1 MSEETESN
9 NRMINPR
16 GARWARAD
24 FHLHTIKERGA
35 SRKDYR
41 AEFAGKEDEFPGAF
55 VDKLEERE
63 IRIAAITN
71 HNTFDLDEY
80 QRIARKARRKGILVL
95 PGVELGM
102 RGGNSTIHSLVIFNP
117 ENLSTD
123 NDFISRFLNGVF
135 PSGTPE
141 EGSATTGDLADCIS
155 RLDALKESYF
165 IVFAHVESDNGL
177 LNDMTKTA
185 LKPIY
190 ELIGGETWERRVLG
204 FQGVK
209 SDLHWIEQKLPEGM
223 PIPAFVEGSD
233 PETSIEQIGRED
245 HGKCFLKVSELSYHS
260 VRFALR
266 DHVLRVRHDTPLR
279 HKSPRIQSIGIEGGR
294 REVAL
299 YQLSENLNTLI
310 GSRGSGKSLMIE
322 ALRWCLNLQLGE
334 GDSQYKRDL
343 IDAFLSQGATV
354 RVKGITEDGK
364 PFEVSRS
371 YTGKKQQPEPQVTLD
386 GELHN
391 IDVETLLPGVLY
403 FGQKDLGERGEEATD
418 NIFDQLLPAV
428 TEDLQTAS
436 LEAKS
441 AFEKAI
447 DTYVIAKKAQE
458 KDDELKFEEKTLTEK
473 LKTFKEL
480 GVEDRLKEITAFDQ
494 DLRRLRNLHKSIRGE
509 RSSLEEA
516 FGDDEPL
523 DSWEDILQSEH
534 TEDLKPELA
543 ILHTSYETSL
553 KSVSTGIEGLRSLE
567 KGIAEIGTKLNAK
580 LKEKQES
587 FAEIL
592 REVNQPELD
601 IDDYRKMVSRL
612 EQIKETRA
620 KTEEK
625 KGKLGSFEQSVLQT
639 GKAWH
644 SSLEAITKFN
654 QTHIAEINKRL
665 PEAINIH
672 QEFQGDED
680 GFRTFLGEI
689 FSGSGFT
696 ATAHDALVA
705 SATHGLDLFERRRAF
720 IDTELTDKMAEKFA
734 AKLEAHFTEI
744 LTFSPQDLRMIE
756 YGGTLISELSL
767 GKRAMA
773 LLLLLLSLDT
783 HPIIILDQPEDDLD
797 NETIHSY
804 IVKPLIENKDR
815 IQFVIATHNP
825 NIPVLGDAEQV
836 IACYEETKGHYRE
849 DFGSLD
855 MTETKDAIIDIM
867 EGGPQAFEKRH
878 DIYTLW
884 AKPH

>member
-1 MSEETESN
+1 MTEEPEN
-9 NRMINPR
+9 NKRMIHPR
-16 GARWARAD
+16 GAGWARAD
-24 FHLHTIKERGA
+24 FHLHTIKERGP

-41 AEFAGKEDEFPGAF
+41 AEFAGKEDEFPRAF
-55 VDKLEERE
+55 VDKLEERK
-63 IRIAAITN
+63 IRVAAITN
-71 HNTFDLDEY
+71 HNTFDFDEY
-80 QRIARKARRKGILVL
+80 QRIARKGRKKGILVL

-102 RGGNSTIHSLVIFNP
+102 RGGNSIIHALVIFNP
-117 ENLSTD
+117 DNLRAD
-123 NDFISRFLNGVF
+123 NDFISRFLNSVF
-135 PSGTPE
+135 PKGLPDEGDGTSCE
-141 EGSATTGDLADCIS
+141 LADCFE
-155 RLDALKESYF
+155 RLESMQESYF
-165 IVFAHVESDNGL
+165 LVFAHVESDNGL
-177 LNDMTKTA
+177 LKDMTKTA
-185 LKPIY
+185 LGPIY
-190 ELIGGETWERRVLG
+190 EVIKDRWERRVLG

-233 PETSIEQIGRED
+233 PETSIEQVGRED

-266 DHVLRVRHDTPLR
+266 DHLLRVRREIPKR
-279 HKSPRIQSIGIEGGR
+279 PNSPRIHSIGIEGGKR
-294 REVAL
+294 GAAFYR
-299 YQLSENLNTLI
+299 LSDNLNTLI

-334 GDSQYKRDL
+334 GDTQYKKDL

-354 RVKGITEDGK
+354 TVEGTTADGK
-364 PFEVSRS
+364 PFKVSRS
-371 YTGKKQQPEPQVTLD
+371 YTGKREQAEPQVIVD

-391 IDVETLLPGVLY
+391 IDVETILRGVLY
-403 FGQKDLGERGEEATD
+403 FGQKDLGERGDEATD
-418 NIFDQLLPAV
+418 NIFDQLLPP
-428 TEDLQTAS
+428 TPEDLETA
-436 LEAKS
+436 EADAK
-441 AFEKAI
+441 AEFENAI

-480 GVEDRLKEITAFDQ
+480 GVEDRLKEITEFDQ
-494 DLRRLRNLHKSIRGE
+494 DLRRLRDLLKSIREE
-509 RSSLEEA
+509 RTGLEAA
-516 FGDDEPL
+516 FGSDDPL
-523 DSWEDILQSEH
+523 ESWDDVLQSEH
-534 TEDLKPELA
+534 TEDLKPELTA
-543 ILHTSYETSL
+543 LHTNYETAL
-553 KSVSTGIEGLRSLE
+553 KSVATGIEGLEALE
-567 KGIAEIGTKLNAK
+567 NGITEIGKRLNAK
-580 LKEKQES
+580 LKEKQAS

-592 REVNQPELD
+592 REVNQPDLD

-612 EQIKETRA
+612 QQIKETRA

-625 KGKLGSFEQSVLQT
+625 KGKLGSFEKAVLDK

-644 SSLEAITKFN
+644 ATLEAATN
-654 QTHIAEINKRL
+654 SNLEHIAEINQRL

-672 QEFQGDED
+672 QDFQGDED
-680 GFRTFLGEI
+680 GFRSFLGGI

-696 ATAHDALVA
+696 TAAYDALVDGA
-705 SATHGLDLFERRRAF
+705 SHGLDLFERRRSF
-720 IDTELTDKMAEKFA
+720 IETELTDKMAEKFA
-734 AKLEAHFTEI
+734 ATLEENFKEI

-756 YGGTLISELSL
+756 YGGTRISELSL

-815 IQFVIATHNP
+815 IQFIIATHNP

-836 IACYEETKGHYRE
+836 IACYEETKGQYRE

-855 MTETKDAIIDIM
+855 IPETKDAIIDIM